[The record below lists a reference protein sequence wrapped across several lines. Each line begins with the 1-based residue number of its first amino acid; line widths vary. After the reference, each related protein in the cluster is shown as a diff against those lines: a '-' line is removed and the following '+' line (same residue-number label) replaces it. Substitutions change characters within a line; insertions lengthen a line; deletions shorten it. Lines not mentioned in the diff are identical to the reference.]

1 MTQTTLIGLSG
12 SCRNLPDVSVANVG
26 RRTLGS
32 YGGRGTREAGT
43 SMDRFCALPR
53 PHGLAVLGSRRG
65 CPRCAG
71 DRGENSKAHYHKLLR
86 KGKPR
91 CHSLREGVGMPGYAL
106 LAAAPF
112 AACGVLLLR
121 SPEARS
127 SISQG
132 VALSNTLYRWSQN
145 VTRAS
150 QGPCERFPFLGA
162 CEASWSARRDA
173 DFPADEGV
181 FTVRRPSRN

>member
-12 SCRNLPDVSVANVG
+12 FCRNLPDVSVANVG
-26 RRTLGS
+26 RCRLGS
-32 YGGRGTREAGT
+32 YGGRGTREAGA
-43 SMDRFCALPR
+43 SMYRFCALPR
-53 PHGLAVLGSRRG
+53 PHGLFVLGSRRD
-65 CPRCAG
+65 CPLCVG
-71 DRGENSKAHYHKLLR
+71 DRGENSKAHYPKLLR

-91 CHSLREGVGMPGYAL
+91 DYCLREGLGVPGYAL
-106 LAAAPF
+106 LASAPF

-121 SPEARS
+121 SPEARC

-145 VTRAS
+145 VTKAS
-150 QGPCERFPFLGA
+150 QGPCERFPFPRA

-181 FTVRRPSRN
+181 FTARRPSRN

>member
-1 MTQTTLIGLSG
+1 MTLTPLIGLIG
-12 SCRNLPDVSVANVG
+12 FCRNLPDVSVANVG
-26 RRTLGS
+26 KRTLGS
-32 YGGRGTREAGT
+32 YVGRGTREAGV
-43 SMDRFCALPR
+43 SMNRFCALPR

-71 DRGENSKAHYHKLLR
+71 DRGENSTAHYHKLLR
-86 KGKPR
+86 KGKPQ
-91 CHSLREGVGMPGYAL
+91 CHCPREGVGMLGYAL
-106 LAAAPF
+106 LASAPF
-112 AACGVLLLR
+112 AACGALLLR

-145 VTRAS
+145 VTKAS